1 MLIYKSSDI
10 DPSLQVL
17 GALAFEQHNVIK
29 IFSTDVQMC
38 CLNVACTK
46 NEAPALYE
54 IIPKDLIVNESGAG
68 WGTRTPDLMITNQL
82 LYQLS

>member
-1 MLIYKSSDI
+1 
-10 DPSLQVL
+10 
-17 GALAFEQHNVIK
+17 
-29 IFSTDVQMC
+29 MC
-38 CLNVACTK
+38 CLNVAYTR
-46 NEAPALYE
+46 NEAPAFCE